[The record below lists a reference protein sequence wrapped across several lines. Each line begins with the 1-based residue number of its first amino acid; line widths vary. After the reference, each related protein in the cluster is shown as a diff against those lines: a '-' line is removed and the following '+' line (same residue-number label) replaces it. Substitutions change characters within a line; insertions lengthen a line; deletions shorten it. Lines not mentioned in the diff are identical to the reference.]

1 MKKFKVNVW
10 EECTWYKIIEAE
22 DEVQACE
29 KAYEDISDNGYDSWH
44 VGSHGTNEITDVQE
58 IENE

>member
-1 MKKFKVNVW
+1 MR

-29 KAYEDISDNGYDSWH
+29 KAYEDIGDNGYDSWH
-44 VGSHGTNEITDVQE
+44 VGSHGTNEITDVEE
-58 IENE
+58 IK

>member
-29 KAYEDISDNGYDSWH
+29 KAYEDISDNGYDSWL
-44 VGSHGTNEITDVQE
+44 VGSHGTNEITDVEE
-58 IENE
+58 IK